1 MRKFEIDDRQILLSD
16 WSLKTQIEI
25 TSKGPLDIKEL
36 QSALPYYKF
45 TANSTQNGAQPEVQS
60 KPNHA

>member
-1 MRKFEIDDRQILLSD
+1 MRKFEIDDKQVLLSD

-36 QSALPYYKF
+36 QAALPYYKF
-45 TANSTQNGAQPEVQS
+45 TANSTQTGSQYEDQS
-60 KPNHA
+60 KSPHA